1 MRILIA
7 DDEKEVVEIMR
18 NFLTKKGFSVDIA
31 FDGKKAL
38 ESIKAN
44 HYDLVFL
51 DESMPELT
59 GLEVVED
66 IRKNNLS
73 HKIIMITG
81 YPEIKEEF
89 ARVVGVDDYIE
100 KPIDLKTIEKV
111 INKYKGGS

>member
-73 HKIIMITG
+73 HKTMAIPNNGRNPIYITVMG
-81 YPEIKEEF
+81 N
-89 ARVVGVDDYIE
+89 
-100 KPIDLKTIEKV
+100 
-111 INKYKGGS
+111 NKIPLN